1 MIKKILSVFMAFTL
15 VFSAGTPVFAD
26 DTELFPVDYLKRHQV
41 QTKIPTG
48 TFLFSIDKK
57 KKVAQ
62 KAFLSALACS
72 LGINIEIRIHRI
84 GSKVPINFTVQK
96 IGDSDIH
103 SLSADDHDPQISALL
118 DVLRNKNYKFEI
130 KSSKV
135 FTIYSAKINNHFLN
149 QTTILKIGEKVLKLI
164 YEERQLTI
172 KSQPVAEYLNLTHD
186 ISFRNKVF
194 NIVGELL
201 KYNPSKDENTLSFFE
216 LPSNSKKLEPIT
228 NPDHVNYLKEHPD
241 TASKLTICYQKAFFT
256 GLLSNSG
263 IKTFIRL
270 PSKIEE
276 NDLPNCIILKK
287 INNFGFKRSGM
298 TSISLTNFIK
308 LMNSIFDSKKLKV
321 EALQASNLIPTKVI
335 MENKIYLDENDI
347 FNLGQRFYNLFYK
360 LTCENIIKHPPCTIL
375 CLNEI
380 PRFTQGVKEIFKDY
394 TGINLPNLK

>member
-1 MIKKILSVFMAFTL
+1 MIKKILSIFMAFSCI
-15 VFSAGTPVFAD
+15 FSAGTPIFAD
-26 DTELFPVDYLKRHQV
+26 DNELFPVDYLKRHQV

-62 KAFLSALACS
+62 KAFLTALACS
-72 LGINIEIRIHRI
+72 LGINIEIKIHRI

-96 IGDSDIH
+96 IGDSDLH

-118 DVLRNKNYKFEI
+118 DALRNKNHKFEI

-149 QTTILKIGEKVLKLI
+149 QNTILKIGEKVLKLI
-164 YEERQLTI
+164 YEEKQLAI
-172 KSQPVAEYLNLTHD
+172 RSHIISEHLNLTHD

-194 NIVGELL
+194 NIIGELL
-201 KYNPSKDENTLSFFE
+201 KNNPPKDENTLSFFE
-216 LPSNSKKLEPIT
+216 LPSDSKKLEPIT

-270 PSKIEE
+270 PGKREK

-287 INNFGFKRSGM
+287 VGNFGFKTSGI
-298 TSISLTNFIK
+298 TSIYLTNFIK
-308 LMNSIFDSKKLKV
+308 LVNSIFDSKKLKI

-335 MENKIYLDENDI
+335 IENKIYLDENDI

-380 PRFTQGVKEIFKDY
+380 PKFTQGVKEIFKDY